1 MPRPITRVLA
11 VLELLQSHAQMSG
24 ADLAGRLDVDG
35 RTLRRYIAMLEEMG
49 IPITAEYGRHGGYRL
64 VPRFQLPPVMF
75 THHQTQ
81 GPSLR
86 PISLRGVGFFARAP
100 GLANVPAKPRRL

>member
-49 IPITAEYGRHGGYRL
+49 IPITAEYGRHGGYHSL
-64 VPRFQLPPVMF
+64 PGFDVPPYSFSEPPEPAI
-75 THHQTQ
+75 
-81 GPSLR
+81 GPGLN
-86 PISLRGVGFFARAP
+86 PVPEAARTLMAP
-100 GLANVPAKPRRL
+100 GSSTLPAQV